1 MHYIKQYILDKL
13 VFAEYLRNRDM
24 RPPGV
29 ESNLYQYHLKEL
41 LKDGYIKKLETGYT
55 LSKKGLQYA
64 SQHSTVLKKVRPQP
78 TVLTIVFA
86 ENAKGQ
92 VLIRTKQRQP
102 FIGTRALPLGKMHLH
117 ETVIEQAR
125 REFVEKTYAFE
136 GVDDLIFSHFATAH
150 IVVSQSD
157 CIITDYIGLLVRVR
171 VPDIVTAPHASFMDP
186 AGAIDSLTPGMQEL
200 LTMYCNGDTFA
211 EFLIDMDESS

>member
-64 SQHSTVLKKVRPQP
+64 S
-78 TVLTIVFA
+78 
-86 ENAKGQ
+86 
-92 VLIRTKQRQP
+92 
-102 FIGTRALPLGKMHLH
+102 
-117 ETVIEQAR
+117 
-125 REFVEKTYAFE
+125 
-136 GVDDLIFSHFATAH
+136 
-150 IVVSQSD
+150 
-157 CIITDYIGLLVRVR
+157 
-171 VPDIVTAPHASFMDP
+171 
-186 AGAIDSLTPGMQEL
+186 
-200 LTMYCNGDTFA
+200 
-211 EFLIDMDESS
+211 